1 MGVVPEAPLR
11 ETKYGLVADV
21 EGWFVIN
28 ARESRWRDTGPLG
41 YFCNFEGKRP
51 FRQLG
56 ININILEPGQAL
68 GRYHRENAQEAF
80 LVLAG
85 TCLLIVE
92 GEERELKTWDF
103 FHCPPQT
110 EHMIVGA
117 GEEPAVVVAVGAR
130 GRGRKGIVYPVSE
143 VAQKRGVGVRSE
155 TTKPAEAYADLP
167 KSSRCSYRDGWLPDA

>member
-1 MGVVPEAPLR
+1 VVPEVPSR
-11 ETKYGLVADV
+11 QTKYGSVNDG

-28 ARESRWRDTGPLG
+28 ARDSRWRDAGPLG
-41 YFCNFEGKRP
+41 FYCNFEGKRR
-51 FRQLG
+51 FSQLG
-56 ININILEPGQAL
+56 INLNILEPGQPL

-110 EHMIVGA
+110 EHVIVGA
-117 GEEPAVVVAVGAR
+117 GDGPAVVLAVGAR
-130 GRGRKGIVYPVSE
+130 GLSRKGIVYPVSD
-143 VAQKRGVGVRSE
+143 VARRNGAGVEAE

-167 KSSRCSYRDGWLPDA
+167 NHSRCAYREGWLP